1 MRIWNMVLSAIV
13 VIAVLLTTVP
23 FIVVSLGVFVDTGA
37 SGYYRGED
45 LYELNR
51 GHWRSYREIS
61 IDNNWSTKE
70 NSVNKNAS
78 GTFNIVLR
86 KKNNHVLH

>member
-23 FIVVSLGVFVDTGA
+23 FIVVSLGVFVDTGV

-51 GHWRSYREIS
+51 GHTGVVIEKSALIITGQR
-61 IDNNWSTKE
+61 
-70 NSVNKNAS
+70 
-78 GTFNIVLR
+78 R
-86 KKNNHVLH
+86 KTQ